1 MLPGSGK
8 RRDPMGVRRPC
19 VPLGEFLALVFGDLS
34 HVLKIER
41 LTSPRWKPPL
51 MSPSIG
57 QDDVDR
63 ARWRPAQMTGQRL
76 GGGVDKPPSEKRLG
90 HHVGALVVDP
100 DLHANHS
107 PIALPNPTPASDA
120 ALEDWGV
127 ASSLAPTQRI
137 SPTAIGCRT
146 HLASSHVGTH
156 EIDLAPGPVD
166 VDVGGM
172 VTTELIPGVGAGTL
186 LGAELLSDER
196 SIRIGA
202 IHRLDYGE
210 AIVLTHDKWK
220 FDAGGIPQFAF
231 LLATAM
237 DVDAAGH
244 DDDEVLLLRVEG
256 TSPLAMEA
264 DLHAVREEALRTAL
278 SQHEDASPSV
288 ILDVDLDPFTKNR
301 VSFTGLR
308 CRILGTFYEDD
319 REGQKYLE
327 FGADVDNFYATA
339 TYRVLKPLGD
349 GLSKIASYLKPT
361 GRPVE
366 RVRIGAVRYSATR
379 RRARASKQADAA
391 VEVNIHDFIGHKTA
405 LLGMTRM
412 GKSNTAK
419 IIIARTFAVS
429 ERQRQS
435 GGRPIGQLI
444 FDPQGEYAN
453 PNTQDGTEIA
463 AIGEHHVRIFKFGAD
478 GSQAHVK
485 PLNINFFSENQI
497 EAVQSLIS
505 DALSTEDSG
514 YVKDFAGTSYTDVS
528 DDRSA
533 TTHAQRARLAL
544 YGALIRAGFQVP
556 HGFRVRINIKTDFQ
570 QKIENGITSPSTVAG
585 LGRSPFTQAG
595 STANFVTVAG
605 DDIEAV
611 IEKIV
616 ELREANDPDA
626 LDFTKDVRWKS
637 VEPIFT
643 TKSQGRNVRGWR
655 NLNQLRP
662 FHSPHTQND
671 PAIEIYD
678 ELVRGRIV
686 IVDLHVGAE
695 AITKALSESITARLL
710 DKQTEV
716 FTSGAEPPF
725 IQVMLEEAH
734 NLFSS
739 DRYRDDRDVWVKLA
753 KEASKLN
760 LGMTYATQEVS
771 GVAHQVKA
779 NTANWVVAHLNNT
792 KEVQELSRFYDFASF
807 SDSIISSED
816 KGYVRLKTLSSP
828 FIVPVQIDL
837 YGEELV
843 NEARAAAGDS
853 PLPNS
858 TE

>member
-1 MLPGSGK
+1 
-8 RRDPMGVRRPC
+8 
-19 VPLGEFLALVFGDLS
+19 
-34 HVLKIER
+34 
-41 LTSPRWKPPL
+41 
-51 MSPSIG
+51 MS
-57 QDDVDR
+57 
-63 ARWRPAQMTGQRL
+63 
-76 GGGVDKPPSEKRLG
+76 
-90 HHVGALVVDP
+90 
-100 DLHANHS
+100 
-107 PIALPNPTPASDA
+107 
-120 ALEDWGV
+120 
-127 ASSLAPTQRI
+127 
-137 SPTAIGCRT
+137 
-146 HLASSHVGTH
+146 
-156 EIDLAPGPVD
+156 
-166 VDVGGM
+166 
-172 VTTELIPGVGAGTL
+172 TELIPGVGAGTL
-186 LGAELLSDER
+186 LGSELLSDER

-264 DLHAVREEALRTAL
+264 DLHAVREEALRAAL

-288 ILDVDLDPFTKNR
+288 VLDVDLDPFTKNR

-349 GLSKIASYLKPT
+349 GLSMIASYLKPT

-429 ERQRQS
+429 ERQRQAS
-435 GGRPIGQLI
+435 GRPIGQLI

-463 AIGEHHVRIFKFGAD
+463 AIGERHVRIFKFGAD

-497 EAVQSLIS
+497 DAVQSLIS

-514 YVKDFAGTSYTDVS
+514 YVKDFAGTSYTDVPS
-528 DDRSA
+528 DHSA

-544 YGALIRAGFQVP
+544 YGALMRAGFQVP
-556 HGFRVRINIKTDFQ
+556 NGFSARINIKGAFQ
-570 QKIENGITSPSTVAG
+570 QKIEAG
-585 LGRSPFTQAG
+585 LGRNPFTQAG
-595 STANFVTVAG
+595 STANLVTVAAA
-605 DDIEAV
+605 DLEAV

-616 ELREANDPDA
+616 ELREASDPDA
-626 LDFTKDVRWKS
+626 LDFTKDVRWKN

-655 NLNQLRP
+655 NLNPLRP

-678 ELVRGRIV
+678 ELVQGRIV

-710 DKQTEV
+710 VRQTDV
-716 FTSGAEPPF
+716 FTSGQEPPF

-807 SDSIISSED
+807 GESIISSED
-816 KGYVRLKTLSSP
+816 RGYVRLKTLSSP

-843 NEARAAAGDS
+843 NEARSAAGDQ
-853 PLPNS
+853 PLAPT